1 MKDLVLKHKSGH
13 WVPLCRLILLL
24 LGQST
29 ALYSLL
35 KAYVPQWGL
44 TGQNGVT
51 YVHKVTFCVLKV
63 WTQHLFVLVPIGVH
77 WFLGTKCGQPLTH
90 LSFTQS

>member
-1 MKDLVLKHKSGH
+1 MGSERAKWS
-13 WVPLCRLILLL
+13 
-24 LGQST
+24 
-29 ALYSLL
+29 
-35 KAYVPQWGL
+35 
-44 TGQNGVT
+44 N

-63 WTQHLFVLVPIGVH
+63 WTQHLFVLVPNGVH